1 MAFARR
7 PAAYLLA
14 GSAGAQP
21 GGPWRAQ
28 LAQAARQRGWPAPE
42 IYADDPGPGGGQDPA
57 VDRLLAAIATGRH
70 DALLLPMPLALGDP
84 GPLMRLLDLCT
95 QHGIPVSM
103 VPPPAAAG
111 PGTMS
116 PQATRPPPAP
126 ADPRSTLA
134 RACLEALAEA
144 YPDWRIWQDAHG
156 WHARRRGEF
165 LQAYRP
171 GAPAFCVTGETAVDL
186 AAQLHWQQ
194 AADTHAPDGCAASI
208 LPPPPWGHTIDAPA
222 RPA

>member
-7 PAAYLLA
+7 PAAYLLV
-14 GSAGAQP
+14 GSDGAQP
-21 GGPWRAQ
+21 GGHWRAG

-42 IYADDPGPGGGQDPA
+42 IYADDPGPGGSPDSA
-57 VDRLLAAIATGRH
+57 LDRLLAAIATDRH

-84 GPLMRLLDLCT
+84 GPLMRLLNLCT

-103 VPPPAAAG
+103 VQPPAAAG
-111 PGTMS
+111 PDTMS
-116 PQATRPPPAP
+116 PQVTSPPPAP
-126 ADPRSTLA
+126 AEPRSTLD
-134 RACLEALAEA
+134 RACLDALAQA
-144 YPDWRIWQDAHG
+144 YPDWRIWQDDRG

-171 GAPAFCVTGETAVDL
+171 GAPAFCVSAQTPVDL

-194 AADTHAPDGCAASI
+194 AADAHAPDGCAASI
-208 LPPPPWGHTIDAPA
+208 LPPPPWGHPVAPA